1 MLSTIRAWP
10 RLADYCAPQYGKD
23 NNFNLLRMI
32 AAMAVLYGHCYALLR
47 LPEPLGATLGISLG
61 SIAVDIFFI
70 SSGFLVGASLL
81 QRQSV
86 LDYLVARCFR
96 IFPALWVML
105 VLVVFVLGAS
115 VTSNTEYFRDPRALH
130 HFWKSAIL
138 MTGIDFYLPGVFETN
153 PFAGVVNGSLW
164 SMVYEITMYI
174 LLLVCWMVY
183 RTCHRSMHWP
193 FAVLLTVVV
202 WYLTYRIA
210 LHSGLFVKAQFLHL
224 SWMFFCGCF
233 CYLLREK
240 ISMHLNIFVFLVAIS
255 AAALLFDQTVFS
267 WVYCVVLPYLVLGF
281 AYLFAGKLRLYNKLG
296 DYSYG
301 VYIYAFPLQQTVIYL
316 LPDSSVHQV
325 FILASLLTLMCAMFS
340 WHAVEKPVMA
350 LRFQALAFLR
360 R

>member
-10 RLADYCAPQYGKD
+10 RLADYCAPQCGKD
-23 NNFNLLRMI
+23 NNFNLLRMM

-61 SIAVDIFFI
+61 SIAVDIFFV
-70 SSGFLVGASLL
+70 SSGFLVGASLF

-105 VLVVFVLGAS
+105 ILVVFVLGAS
-115 VTSNTEYFRDPRALH
+115 LTSNAEYFHDPSTLR
-130 HFWKSAIL
+130 HFWKSATL

-174 LLLVCWMVY
+174 LLLICWMVC
-183 RTCHRSMHWP
+183 RLCHRSMRWP
-193 FAVLLTVVV
+193 FAVLMTAVA
-202 WYLTYRIA
+202 WYGTYWIA
-210 LHSGLFVKAQFLHL
+210 MHSGLFVKSQFLHL
-224 SWMFFCGCF
+224 SWMFFCGCL
-233 CYLLREK
+233 CYLLRQK
-240 ISMHLNIFVFLVAIS
+240 IPLHLSVFVSLVVIS
-255 AAALLFDQTVFS
+255 AAALSVDQTIFS
-267 WVYCVVLPYLVLGF
+267 WVYCAVLPYLVLGF

-301 VYIYAFPLQQTVIYL
+301 VYIYAFPLQQTVIHL
-316 LPDSSVHQV
+316 LPDSSVHHL
-325 FILASLLTLMCAMFS
+325 FILASALTLLCAMFS
-340 WHAVEKPVMA
+340 WHVVEKPVMA
-350 LRFQALAFLR
+350 RRAQFLAFLR